1 MAGAEKF
8 AVSYLASGPVN
19 EADDCMDDLF
29 LETLGEI
36 LNYVDEMGCEVPK
49 AAFSGESFHRKRKNA
64 EVTCIGMRYR
74 HLWAGKI
81 NHFRDEEPNTRRR
94 MIHDITLTETGKGLE
109 LGYQVVAEYLLGQ
122 PIDFSP
128 DFIFKLADQIGLYQN
143 TGPLLDGA
151 PLLIQD
157 DSQIDE
163 LLEIVADPER
173 YLPVI
178 VISEI
183 NSLSWRSSPNA
194 PRVILNPHDLARHL
208 RGFAFVAHLTYN
220 ASKAWQQR
228 VGRAF
233 SVYDGAIRTF
243 YSCSD
248 FMNSSG
254 KDHPGLFKDQIPSYQ
269 FKNQKGA
276 RGYFAFLVNRMRQH
290 SATIKI
296 PWSKLYFLSDAAPL
310 QHEINLYTATLPK
323 PTVKGSAKIVAQL
336 QKEQTLAL
344 DELKKKDAKIAKL
357 EEGLLTKEIEVCELQ
372 AQVEH
377 LNSHLSP
384 ALPQPCNDAATSEAS
399 TPVSANITYANMAEH
414 CLAEFAGKLILL
426 KRAEHTLTKAQ
437 YESPELVFQA
447 LKLLAN
453 EYRDSRMGKVTHSV
467 FLDKCREIGVIFSD
481 IRKKSSNRSDDAYT
495 VNYPPGSQSVEQLRY
510 VLSKGNSKK
519 RRYRMRL
526 YFFWSER
533 DRVVVV
539 GDLPQQIG
547 DQ

>member
-1 MAGAEKF
+1 M
-8 AVSYLASGPVN
+8 
-19 EADDCMDDLF
+19 
-29 LETLGEI
+29 
-36 LNYVDEMGCEVPK
+36 
-49 AAFSGESFHRKRKNA
+49 
-64 EVTCIGMRYR
+64 
-74 HLWAGKI
+74 
-81 NHFRDEEPNTRRR
+81 
-94 MIHDITLTETGKGLE
+94 
-109 LGYQVVAEYLLGQ
+109 
-122 PIDFSP
+122 
-128 DFIFKLADQIGLYQN
+128 
-143 TGPLLDGA
+143 
-151 PLLIQD
+151 
-157 DSQIDE
+157 
-163 LLEIVADPER
+163 
-173 YLPVI
+173 
-178 VISEI
+178 
-183 NSLSWRSSPNA
+183 
-194 PRVILNPHDLARHL
+194 
-208 RGFAFVAHLTYN
+208 
-220 ASKAWQQR
+220 
-228 VGRAF
+228 
-233 SVYDGAIRTF
+233 
-243 YSCSD
+243 
-248 FMNSSG
+248 
-254 KDHPGLFKDQIPSYQ
+254 
-269 FKNQKGA
+269 
-276 RGYFAFLVNRMRQH
+276 
-290 SATIKI
+290 
-296 PWSKLYFLSDAAPL
+296 
-310 QHEINLYTATLPK
+310 
-323 PTVKGSAKIVAQL
+323 
-336 QKEQTLAL
+336 AL
-344 DELKKKDAKIAKL
+344 DEFKKKDAKIAKL

-372 AQVEH
+372 AQVEP

-384 ALPQPCNDAATSEAS
+384 ALPQPFNDAATSEAS